1 MMGSN
6 QYCLKWNYHWKNL
19 VGVFNSLL
27 QSETFVD
34 VTIACEGR
42 RLKAHRLVLS
52 ACSPYFTRLLVEN
65 PDRHPVIIL
74 KGVKYSHL
82 KALIHFIYNGEVAVE
97 QSELPTLISIAREF
111 QIRGLAD
118 NTLQEAQLQLAA
130 AQSLNLAE
138 EARNGSDS
146 GASCRLTGTPGAYA
160 VPIDA
165 SSSGSAHSNNKN
177 ENELHL
183 PLSLV
188 TSSVDQPTDL
198 TSNSSKERNRSRSPV
213 KPPRAPSVDTR
224 LPPHTPPSFDGPS
237 SPSRKKRRVS
247 SDADQNGVGFTS
259 EPENLVTDT
268 NGSSRSRTLTGS
280 LMVSH
285 DGEVCPHFLIYFI

>member
-1 MMGSN
+1 MLMMGSD
-6 QYCLKWNYHWKNL
+6 QYCLKWNYHWTNL

-74 KGVKYSHL
+74 KGVKYDHL

-97 QSELPTLISIAREF
+97 QSELPALISIAREF

-118 NTLQEAQLQLAA
+118 NRLQEAV
-130 AQSLNLAE
+130 SIE
-138 EARNGSDS
+138 
-146 GASCRLTGTPGAYA
+146 
-160 VPIDA
+160 A
-165 SSSGSAHSNNKN
+165 SSSSSILSNGKIDNVIP
-177 ENELHL
+177 L

-188 TSSVDQPTDL
+188 TSSADQPTDL
-198 TSNSSKERNRSRSPV
+198 TSNSYKERNRTGSSENPSKSSNSTDFSIYTHRTSPNIGE
-213 KPPRAPSVDTR
+213 S
-224 LPPHTPPSFDGPS
+224 L
-237 SPSRKKRRVS
+237 SPTRKKRRIL
-247 SDADQNGVGFTS
+247 DDIEQNGIEFS
-259 EPENLVTDT
+259 DEPENLSTDT
-268 NGSSRSRTLTGS
+268 NGSAEPQTMAVASVALQDTEVGS
-280 LMVSH
+280 AWTH
-285 DGEVCPHFLIYFI
+285 PNWIPLIV